1 MAQLNK
7 SELKVLNMIEIMIA
21 DMNYEISYKM
31 KTIALNKKKSL
42 RVTMS
47 RGRTLSRLL
56 QSTYL
61 GHMTYTLMHPNY

>member
-42 RVTMS
+42 EVTNC
-47 RGRTLSRLL
+47 RRRTL
-56 QSTYL
+56 
-61 GHMTYTLMHPNY
+61 